1 MENSVAKSNSQ
12 KSNVMTSD
20 EWVSKSLMMTLQS
33 FLKLPP
39 NWRMVLKSLWRDSVN
54 SGLPKDKAF
63 GDKSQQQMLE
73 VAEHSAKWLDEE
85 DRQLGL
91 LRSVS
96 E

>member
-33 FLKLPP
+33 FQALPE
-39 NWRMVLKSLWRDSVN
+39 NWQAVLSGLWRDSVN

-63 GDKSQQQMLE
+63 GDNSQQQMLE

>member
-1 MENSVAKSNSQ
+1 MENPVAKSNSQ

-33 FLKLPP
+33 FKALPE
-39 NWRMVLKSLWRDSVN
+39 NWQSVLKSQWRSSVN
-54 SGLPKDKAF
+54 KGLPKDKAF

>member
-12 KSNVMTSD
+12 KCNVMTSD

-33 FLKLPP
+33 FKALPE
-39 NWRMVLKSLWRDSVN
+39 NWQSVLKSQWMNSVN
-54 SGLPKDKAF
+54 KGLPKDKAF

>member
-33 FLKLPP
+33 FKALPD
-39 NWRMVLKSLWRDSVN
+39 NWQSVLKSQWRDSVN
-54 SGLPKDKAF
+54 KGLPKDKAF
-63 GDKSQQQMLE
+63 GSSTQQQMLAI
-73 VAEHSAKWLDEE
+73 AEHSAKWLDEE

>member
-1 MENSVAKSNSQ
+1 MAKSNSE

-33 FLKLPP
+33 FQALPV
-39 NWRMVLKSLWRDSVN
+39 NWQSVLKGLWMDSVN
-54 SGLPKDKAF
+54 KGLPKDKAF
-63 GDKSQQQMLE
+63 ESKTQQEMLE

>member
-1 MENSVAKSNSQ
+1 MENPVAKSNSQ

-33 FLKLPP
+33 FKALPL
-39 NWRMVLKSLWRDSVN
+39 NWQSVLKSQWMNSVRK
-54 SGLPKDKAF
+54 GLPKDKAF
-63 GDKSQQQMLE
+63 ESKTQQEMLE
-73 VAEHSAKWLDEE
+73 VAAHSAKWLDEE

>member
-12 KSNVMTSD
+12 KSNVMTSE
-20 EWVSKSLMMTLQS
+20 EWVSKSLTMTLQS
-33 FLKLPP
+33 Y
-39 NWRMVLKSLWRDSVN
+39 KSLPTNWQSVLSGLWMDSVN

-63 GDKSQQQMLE
+63 GDKSQQQMLGI
-73 VAEHSAKWLDEE
+73 AAHSAKWLDEE

>member
-12 KSNVMTSD
+12 KSNVMTS
-20 EWVSKSLMMTLQS
+20 EQWVSKSLTMPLQS
-33 FLKLPP
+33 FKALPT
-39 NWRMVLKSLWRDSVN
+39 NWQSVLSGLWMSSVN
-54 SGLPKDKAF
+54 KGLPKDKAF
-63 GDKSQQQMLE
+63 GDKSQQEMLGI
-73 VAEHSAKWLDEE
+73 AAHSAKWLDEE

>member
-1 MENSVAKSNSQ
+1 MAKSNSQ
-12 KSNVMTSD
+12 KSNVMTSE
-20 EWVSKSLMMTLQS
+20 EWVSKSLTMTLQS
-33 FLKLPP
+33 FKALPN
-39 NWRMVLKSLWRDSVN
+39 NWQAVLKGLWMDSVN
-54 SGLPKDKAF
+54 KGLPKDKAF
-63 GDKSQQQMLE
+63 ESKTQQEMLE